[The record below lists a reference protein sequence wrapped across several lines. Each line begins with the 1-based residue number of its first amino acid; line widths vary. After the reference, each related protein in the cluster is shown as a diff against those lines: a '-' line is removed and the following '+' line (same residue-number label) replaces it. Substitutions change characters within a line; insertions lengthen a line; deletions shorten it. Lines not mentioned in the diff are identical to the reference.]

1 MNKNYCIF
9 MPTTI
14 EVNKKSLLY
23 KKNQLM
29 SNEVRIKQY
38 IDGIK
43 KIRDLNP
50 DIEIYISDNSNYL
63 NKQSNILDIIQ
74 QNKIKIIK
82 NTPNKY
88 GHINKGSGLLENW
101 QHNLSIIEKYE
112 YIIHFEPRQ
121 LLKSNYFIDTFL
133 KNPSNLFT
141 LGSNKIHFNT
151 GLFCLKSNDLLKF
164 IKLVHPNELIK
175 NNSSIEYILYQYIH
189 KNKISYEKLDKM
201 DLLWFFPNQ
210 PPLHH

>member
-14 EVNKKSLLY
+14 EVNKNSLLY
-23 KKNQLM
+23 KKKELM
-29 SNEVRIKQY
+29 DNELRIKQY
-38 IDGIK
+38 ISGIQQ
-43 KIRDLNP
+43 IRDLNP

-63 NKQSNILDIIQ
+63 NKPSNILDIIQ

-101 QHNLSIIEKYE
+101 QYNLSIIEKYE

-151 GLFCLKSNDLLKF
+151 GLFCLKSIDLLKF
-164 IKLVHPNELIK
+164 IKQVHPNDLIQ

-189 KNKISYEKLDKM
+189 KNNISYEVLDKM
-201 DLLWFFPNQ
+201 DLLWFFPNK

>member
-14 EVNKKSLLY
+14 EVNKNSLLY
-23 KKNQLM
+23 KKKELM
-29 SNEVRIKQY
+29 DNELRIKQY
-38 IDGIK
+38 ISGIQQ
-43 KIRDLNP
+43 IRDLNP

-63 NKQSNILDIIQ
+63 NKPSNILDIIQ

-101 QHNLSIIEKYE
+101 QYNLSIIEKYE

-133 KNPSNLFT
+133 
-141 LGSNKIHFNT
+141 
-151 GLFCLKSNDLLKF
+151 
-164 IKLVHPNELIK
+164 
-175 NNSSIEYILYQYIH
+175 
-189 KNKISYEKLDKM
+189 
-201 DLLWFFPNQ
+201 
-210 PPLHH
+210 

>member
-1 MNKNYCIF
+1 MD
-9 MPTTI
+9 
-14 EVNKKSLLY
+14 
-23 KKNQLM
+23 
-29 SNEVRIKQY
+29 NELRIKQY
-38 IDGIK
+38 ISGIQQ
-43 KIRDLNP
+43 IRDLNP

-63 NKQSNILDIIQ
+63 NKPSNILDIIQ

-101 QHNLSIIEKYE
+101 QYNLSIIEKYE

-151 GLFCLKSNDLLKF
+151 GLFCLKSIDLLKF
-164 IKLVHPNELIK
+164 IKQVHPNDLIK

-189 KNKISYEKLDKM
+189 KNNISYEVLDKM
-201 DLLWFFPNQ
+201 DLLWFFPNK

>member
-1 MNKNYCIF
+1 MNKKYCIF

-14 EVNKKSLLY
+14 EVNKNSLLY
-23 KKNQLM
+23 KKKELM
-29 SNEVRIKQY
+29 ENEVRINQY
-38 IDGIK
+38 KDGIQ

-50 DIEIYISDNSNYL
+50 DLEIYISDNSTYL
-63 NKQSNILDIIQ
+63 NKQSDLLDIIQ

-101 QHNLSIIEKYE
+101 QHNLSIIERYE

-133 KNPSNLFT
+133 KTQSNLFT

-151 GLFCLKSNDLLKF
+151 GLFCLKSIDLLKF
-164 IKLVHPNELIK
+164 IKLVHPNDLIK
-175 NNSSIEYILYQYIH
+175 KNSSIEYILYQYIH
-189 KNKISYEKLDKM
+189 KNNISYEVLDKM

-210 PPLHH
+210 QPLHH

>member
-14 EVNKKSLLY
+14 EVNKNSLLY
-23 KKNQLM
+23 KKKELM
-29 SNEVRIKQY
+29 DNELRIKQY
-38 IDGIK
+38 ISGIQQ
-43 KIRDLNP
+43 IRDLNP

-63 NKQSNILDIIQ
+63 NKPSNILDIIQ

-101 QHNLSIIEKYE
+101 QYNLSIIEKYE

-151 GLFCLKSNDLLKF
+151 GLFCLKSIDLLKF
-164 IKLVHPNELIK
+164 IKQVHPNDLIK

-189 KNKISYEKLDKM
+189 KNNISYEVLDKM
-201 DLLWFFPNQ
+201 DLLWFFPNK